1 MLVKEMYHDCLYYE
15 ESTLTY
21 YLYHLLAEKKISL
34 DDDVS
39 KIDLDQ
45 ADHQKVLMLIQ
56 NNVLGIHKTRI
67 FSLKMSRKAFVFIYA
82 RSEDEAIQFY
92 HQFFHRTPLNCHE
105 YPLEFELNRESG
117 NISFRDMKKE
127 FRSFPA
133 IAGYF
138 TRRC

>member
-15 ESTLTY
+15 EFTLTY

-39 KIDLDQ
+39 KIDLEQ

-67 FSLKMSRKAFVFIYA
+67 FSLKMNRKAFVFIYA